1 MAKIGVPKTASVSYR
16 SFYSRPN
23 TLRKAT
29 ASMQELEG
37 ICFANVSVPGGQGA
51 QIHAVLLENRNV
63 ALDNI
68 FFKSFAS
75 ARPAIVYLS
84 PNRRVQVAPRLER
97 ATPSWGSKSSPL
109 LDTLATSNGLEAPK
123 WGAEVPSLLR
133 QSGAHRGGCGS
144 PLLLS
149 ARRVGGVR
157 SRRHSRHGR
166 EMTEDG

>member
-1 MAKIGVPKTASVSYR
+1 LAKIGVPKTASVSYR

-63 ALDNI
+63 ALDSV

-84 PNRRVQVAPRLER
+84 PNRRVQVAPGSNERPPPGGRRAARYSILSLR
-97 ATPSWGSKSSPL
+97 ATDWRP
-109 LDTLATSNGLEAPK
+109 
-123 WGAEVPSLLR
+123 R
-133 QSGAHRGGCGS
+133 SGAQKFHRCCGR
-144 PLLLS
+144 
-149 ARRVGGVR
+149 AGRIEADAVHR
-157 SRRHSRHGR
+157 SY
-166 EMTEDG
+166 